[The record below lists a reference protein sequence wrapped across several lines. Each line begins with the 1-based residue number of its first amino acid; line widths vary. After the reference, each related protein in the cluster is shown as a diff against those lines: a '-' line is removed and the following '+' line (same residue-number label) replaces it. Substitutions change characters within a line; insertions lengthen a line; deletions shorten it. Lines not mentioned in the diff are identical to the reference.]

1 MFSFLKPKMAKKSI
15 SEEEIPK
22 KYKSLGFQSLAGIF
36 LGYMA
41 YYIIRNNFALSTPYL
56 QEELHLSSAQIGFLS
71 STMLIAYGI
80 SKGIMSSL
88 ADKASPKKFMAFG
101 LLMAAMVNIM
111 LGFGT
116 AFWVFMILVI
126 ILGLF
131 QGMGVGPSYITLAHW
146 IPHKRRGTL
155 SAVWNISHNVGGGIA
170 APIVGFGFA
179 MFGSN
184 NWQIATYQIP
194 AAVAIIFAMII
205 LLLVKERPKHEG
217 LPPINE
223 YSKEEANY
231 VEKKEQLEES
241 SEDRSF
247 WYIFKNYALKNK
259 NVWYT
264 SFADACNYMV
274 RYGVLSWLPIYLIQ
288 VKQFSQGEMSV
299 AFFIFEWA
307 AIPSTLLAGYI
318 SDKIFKGYRMPPA
331 VIALVIIFLGII
343 GYWQS
348 NSLVAVTLFAAIVGC
363 LIYVPMFLVSV
374 QAVEVVP
381 PFAVGASTGLRGFIS
396 YIFGAS
402 AGTTIFGIMIDTVGW
417 HGGFLLLLSAAI
429 LGIIFCSLIDL
440 SMKKQN
446 RLETMS
452 E

>member
-1 MFSFLKPKMAKKSI
+1 MFSFLKPKQVQEKVAP
-15 SEEEIPK
+15 EEIPR
-22 KYKSLGFQSLAGIF
+22 KYKVMGFQSLLGIF
-36 LGYMA
+36 FGYMA

-56 QEELHLSSAQIGFLS
+56 QEELSLSSAKIGFLS
-71 STMLIAYGI
+71 SAMLIAYGI
-80 SKGIMSSL
+80 SKGVMSSL

-116 AFWVFMILVI
+116 AFWMFTILVI

-146 IPHKRRGTL
+146 VPHKRRGTL
-155 SAVWNISHNVGGGIA
+155 SAVWNISHNVGGGIV
-170 APIVGFGFA
+170 APIVGIGFA
-179 MFGSN
+179 VFGTN
-184 NWQIATYQIP
+184 NWQISTYQLP
-194 AAVAIIFAMII
+194 AAVAIILAMVV
-205 LLLVKERPKHEG
+205 LLLVKERPEHEG
-217 LPPINE
+217 LPTINE
-223 YSKEEANY
+223 FSGEEANY
-231 VEKKEQLEES
+231 AEKEES
-241 SEDRSF
+241 VSDSPEDKNF

-259 NVWYT
+259 NVWFT
-264 SFADACNYMV
+264 SFADAFNYMI

-288 VKQFSQGEMSV
+288 VKQFSQSEMSV

-307 AIPSTLLAGYI
+307 AIPSTLLAGYV

-331 VIALVIIFLGII
+331 IIALIAIFFGII

-348 NSLVAVTLFAAIVGC
+348 ESLLVVTIFAGMVGC

-374 QAVEVVP
+374 QAVEIVP

-402 AGTTIFGIMIDTVGW
+402 AGTTVFGLMIDTVGW
-417 HGGFLLLLSAAI
+417 HGGFLLLLLASVLAI
-429 LGIIFCSLIDL
+429 VLCTLINL
-440 SMKKQN
+440 SIRKQN
-446 RLETMS
+446 KNKTVAE
-452 E
+452 